1 MNNCIVAVVRNI
13 KIPCTF
19 EKTLV
24 LDARAIQ
31 VAIKHC
37 NKLGVISCLDKELAY
52 VYKKSIDARDKN
64 KIHLVYSI
72 AIPIIRNFSD
82 SIKGVDVVRIRRP
95 AFTTSKKPD
104 SKPLVVGFGP
114 SGMFAALSLAKA
126 GLCPIVI
133 ERGADVDNREIAIK
147 KYWEKGLLDEN
158 TNVQFGE
165 GGAGTFSDG
174 KLLTRINDELTG
186 FVIDEFVKYGAPS
199 EIKYLAKPHI
209 GTDLLRKIV
218 KNIRNEIISL
228 GGTVLFNKRLESIE
242 FDNNNRVKC
251 AVLDDGDKIQ
261 CDALF
266 LCIGHSARDTV
277 KMLMRNG
284 VSVIPKAFSVGARIE
299 HLQSDI
305 NESMYGSFAGA
316 PSLSQAQYTLSAK
329 FNNRAVYSFC
339 MCPGGT
345 VVASASENGQI
356 VTNGMSY
363 YARDGK
369 NANSALAVT
378 VNESDYGATVQG
390 AVDFQER
397 IEKAAFVAAGSDS
410 SAPIQLVGDFL
421 TDKMGSIAS
430 RVLPTYTGKTTYSF
444 AKDVLPEFVCEN
456 LKLGINRFE
465 REIKGF
471 SCSDAVL
478 TFPETRTSSPV
489 RIPRT
494 EKYCAS
500 NIQNLY
506 PCGEGAG
513 YAGGITS
520 AAVDGIRASLAY
532 LKA

>member
-186 FVIDEFVKYGAPS
+186 FVIDEFV
-199 EIKYLAKPHI
+199 
-209 GTDLLRKIV
+209 
-218 KNIRNEIISL
+218 
-228 GGTVLFNKRLESIE
+228 
-242 FDNNNRVKC
+242 
-251 AVLDDGDKIQ
+251 
-261 CDALF
+261 
-266 LCIGHSARDTV
+266 
-277 KMLMRNG
+277 
-284 VSVIPKAFSVGARIE
+284 
-299 HLQSDI
+299 
-305 NESMYGSFAGA
+305 
-316 PSLSQAQYTLSAK
+316 
-329 FNNRAVYSFC
+329 
-339 MCPGGT
+339 
-345 VVASASENGQI
+345 
-356 VTNGMSY
+356 
-363 YARDGK
+363 
-369 NANSALAVT
+369 
-378 VNESDYGATVQG
+378 
-390 AVDFQER
+390 
-397 IEKAAFVAAGSDS
+397 
-410 SAPIQLVGDFL
+410 
-421 TDKMGSIAS
+421 
-430 RVLPTYTGKTTYSF
+430 
-444 AKDVLPEFVCEN
+444 
-456 LKLGINRFE
+456 
-465 REIKGF
+465 
-471 SCSDAVL
+471 
-478 TFPETRTSSPV
+478 
-489 RIPRT
+489 
-494 EKYCAS
+494 
-500 NIQNLY
+500 
-506 PCGEGAG
+506 
-513 YAGGITS
+513 
-520 AAVDGIRASLAY
+520 
-532 LKA
+532 